1 MAILFPSLL
10 QIKLGITPPSETS
23 IYLLERLERALP
35 NDFLVY
41 YKPILD
47 GYYPDIVVY
56 REGYGV
62 FIINIENNQEP
73 DIKQQI
79 SLLFSIRKNF
89 GRNNEFY
96 NEKLMKYRIY
106 KIASNYNSE
115 LEENLT
121 YSNPESIVKL
131 AVYFDKLDRRNLLSL
146 KKDINTYDIFLWSYK
161 DDKLINNIINSLS
174 TKKTYFSETISA
186 IKLQLSPSLEKLD
199 LGRRIVFNKQ
209 QETLSQVFYPEEK
222 KVSGKAGSGKSLV
235 LAQKAVNA
243 YKETKDKVLILCFN
257 ITLVNYIRLQIQRF
271 LPETVDD
278 IFYITHFHDFMRKM
292 VERYGVKYTDKDDT
306 LFFKDVIR
314 TLMHKDLKQ
323 EDRYKTILID
333 EGQDFHLHWFKFL
346 KEKVL
351 SENGSYTIFGDPKQN
366 IYEVEQELDDK
377 KKKVIKTN
385 VVGRWNNLKQ
395 GYRFGTT
402 IKSLSSSYQ
411 KTFLSN
417 YEIIENEVND
427 EPDLLANQ
435 DYVYLD
441 NIKVEKSVLGNTLNT
456 DVFFDKV
463 IKTIHFLS
471 EKHKINQ
478 NDITILGCDIVADF
492 GLVELDA
499 HLRLNKERYKTI
511 TTFESKEEQEVFLEL
526 VEKMIDGFE
535 NSSNDSNDP
544 IEYKHIRQLIASFS
558 YKLKLFK
565 EVLIKP
571 NIVGAFDK
579 LVMELQQYRR
589 NHKKQFKFLP
599 DAIKISSVHSFKGW
613 ESHCV
618 ILLITES
625 TTQENINEL
634 VYVGITRAKEILY
647 IINTKPEFD
656 QFFENFAKNNPF
668 VELIY

>member
-41 YKPILD
+41 YKPILE

-62 FIINIENNQEP
+62 FIINIENNQKP

-115 LEENLT
+115 LKANLT

-146 KKDINTYDIFLWSYK
+146 TKDINTYDIFLWSYK

-199 LGRRIVFNKQ
+199 LGKRIVFNKQ

-306 LFFKDVIR
+306 LLFKEVIK
-314 TLMHKDLKQ
+314 TLMHEDLKQ

-333 EGQDFHLHWFKFL
+333 EGQDFHSHWFDFL
-346 KEKVL
+346 KKKVL
-351 SENGSYTIFGDPKQN
+351 LENGSYTIFGDPKQN

-417 YEIIENEVND
+417 YEIIEDEVND

-463 IKTIHFLS
+463 IKTIRFLS

-535 NSSNDSNDP
+535 KSSNAP

-558 YKLKLFK
+558 YKLKQF
-565 EVLIKP
+565 EDVLTKL
-571 NIVGAFDK
+571 NKSKAFDQ

-656 QFFENFAKNNPF
+656 QFFESFAKNNPF

>member
-278 IFYITHFHDFMRKM
+278 IFYITHFHDFMRKI

-306 LFFKDVIR
+306 LLFNEVIR

-333 EGQDFHLHWFKFL
+333 EGQDFHSHWFDFL
-346 KEKVL
+346 KKKVL
-351 SENGSYTIFGDPKQN
+351 LENGSYTIFGDPKQN

-417 YEIIENEVND
+417 YEIIEDEVND

>member
-56 REGYGV
+56 REEYGI
-62 FIINIENNQEP
+62 FIINIENNKES
-73 DIKQQI
+73 DIKQQT

-89 GRNNEFY
+89 GGNNKFY
-96 NEKLMKYRIY
+96 SEKLMKYRIY

-115 LEENLT
+115 LEKNLT

-131 AVYFDKLDRRNLLSL
+131 AVYFDKLDRGELLSL
-146 KKDINTYDIFLWSYK
+146 KKDIKTYDIFLWSNK
-161 DDKLINNIINSLS
+161 DDKLINDILNSLR
-174 TKKTYFSETISA
+174 TKKSYFSETIRA
-186 IKLQLSPSLEKLD
+186 IRLQLAPSLEKLE
-199 LGRRIVFNKQ
+199 LGSRIIFNKQ
-209 QETLSQVFYPEEK
+209 QEDLSQVFYPEEK
-222 KVSGKAGSGKSLV
+222 KISGKAGSGKSLV

-257 ITLVNYIRLQIQRF
+257 ITLVNYIKLQIQRF

-278 IFYITHFHDFMRKM
+278 IFYITHFHDFMRKI

-306 LFFKDVIR
+306 LLFEEVII

-333 EGQDFHLHWFKFL
+333 EGQDFHSHWFDFL
-346 KEKVL
+346 KKKVL
-351 SENGSYTIFGDPKQN
+351 LENGSYTIFGDPKQN

-535 NSSNDSNDP
+535 SSSNDP

-571 NIVGAFDK
+571 NIVGSFDK
-579 LVMELQQYRR
+579 LVMGLQQYRR
-589 NHKKQFKFLP
+589 NHKKQFKFLS

>member
-56 REGYGV
+56 REEYGI
-62 FIINIENNQEP
+62 FIINIENNKES
-73 DIKQQI
+73 DIKQQT

-89 GRNNEFY
+89 GGNNKFY
-96 NEKLMKYRIY
+96 SEKLMKYRIY

-115 LEENLT
+115 LEKNLT

-131 AVYFDKLDRRNLLSL
+131 AVYFDKLDRGELLSL
-146 KKDINTYDIFLWSYK
+146 KKDIKTYDIFLWSNK
-161 DDKLINNIINSLS
+161 DDKLINDILNSLR
-174 TKKTYFSETISA
+174 TKKSYFSETIRA
-186 IKLQLSPSLEKLD
+186 IRLQLAPSLEKLE
-199 LGRRIVFNKQ
+199 LGSRIIFNKQ
-209 QETLSQVFYPEEK
+209 QEDLSQVFYPEEK
-222 KVSGKAGSGKSLV
+222 KISGKAGSGKSLV

-257 ITLVNYIRLQIQRF
+257 ITLVNYIKLQIQRF

-278 IFYITHFHDFMRKM
+278 IFYITHFHDFMRKI

-306 LFFKDVIR
+306 LLFKEVIK

-333 EGQDFHLHWFKFL
+333 EGQDFHSHWFDFL
-346 KEKVL
+346 KKKVL
-351 SENGSYTIFGDPKQN
+351 LENGSYTIFGDPKQN

-417 YEIIENEVND
+417 YEIVEDEVND

-535 NSSNDSNDP
+535 KSSNAP
-544 IEYKHIRQLIASFS
+544 IEYKHIRQLITSFS
-558 YKLKLFK
+558 YKLKLLK

-571 NIVGAFDK
+571 NIVGSFDK

-589 NHKKQFKFLP
+589 NHKKQFKFLS